1 MASRNWSVCLLRSY
15 ACGTSYHL
23 SGAVPVTLVPLVI
36 ATLCYV
42 WAGVALAMQGQ
53 PALSTAY
60 VAYAVANVGLII
72 IALGGK

>member
-1 MASRNWSVCLLRSY
+1 M
-15 ACGTSYHL
+15 
-23 SGAVPVTLVPLVI
+23 TLVPLVI

-60 VAYAVANVGLII
+60 VAYAVANLGLII